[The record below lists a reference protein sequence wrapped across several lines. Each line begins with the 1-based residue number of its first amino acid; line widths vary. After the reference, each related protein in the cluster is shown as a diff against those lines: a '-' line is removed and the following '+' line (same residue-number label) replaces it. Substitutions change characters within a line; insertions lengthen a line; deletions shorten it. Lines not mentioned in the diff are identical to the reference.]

1 MEIATVSQ
9 KTKQPKFSTEKVAK
23 LLDSF
28 LSREIEYI
36 PYKKGNTVYIQGY
49 RIVCKG
55 KHVYLVYKAD
65 ELIANCFYK
74 KSAFAVVK
82 NLINNL
88 KVDDILDHD
97 RNIEKHYND
106 SVFYM
111 HTMTSTK
118 DDIKYAVAEN
128 RLEIAK
134 YKIEDHITQVS
145 DLAKWH

>member
-1 MEIATVSQ
+1 MAVAIVSHE
-9 KTKQPKFSTEKVAK
+9 TKQIKFSTEKVAK

-28 LSREIEYI
+28 LAKEIEYI

-55 KHVYLVYKAD
+55 KHVFLVYQAD
-65 ELIANCFYK
+65 TLIANCFYK

-88 KVDDILDHD
+88 SIKDVLDHD
-97 RNIEKHYND
+97 RSIEKYYND

-118 DDIKYAVAEN
+118 DTIKYEVAEN

-134 YKIEDHITQVS
+134 YKIESHLSQVS
-145 DLAKWH
+145 DLAKWN